1 LRLVQATDVKSQI
14 KATAPNEV
22 SAFQIHVREQKRR
35 TRNGSKQRPFHA
47 RNSLFDQK
55 LLLCVWMV
63 FAVTGI
69 IHFQLSFNFACFRD
83 ELRMRRS
90 ASCNLLVRTV
100 ARRKVGMCLKQ
111 QSKGW
116 VEKCLLAC

>member
-1 LRLVQATDVKSQI
+1 
-14 KATAPNEV
+14 
-22 SAFQIHVREQKRR
+22 
-35 TRNGSKQRPFHA
+35 
-47 RNSLFDQK
+47 
-55 LLLCVWMV
+55 MV

-90 ASCNLLVRTV
+90 ASSNLFVRTV

-116 VEKCLLAC
+116 VEKCLLACKAKNSGTQRKSTERNWKAYLKAE